1 MARIVRYHP
10 EFENDVIEAAN
21 GYDSHSAGLGDAF
34 AANVLQATESIISE
48 PGDRGDTA
56 FA

>member
-1 MARIVRYHP
+1 MARIIRYHP

-21 GYDSHSAGLGDAF
+21 GYDSYSAGLGDAF
-34 AANVLQATESIISE
+34 AANVLQATKSIISK